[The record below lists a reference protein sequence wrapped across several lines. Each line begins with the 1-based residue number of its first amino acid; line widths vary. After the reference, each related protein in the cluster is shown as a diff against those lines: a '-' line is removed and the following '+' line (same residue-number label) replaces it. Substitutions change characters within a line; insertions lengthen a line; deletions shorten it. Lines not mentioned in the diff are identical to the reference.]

1 MAMVD
6 GVEELPEPLPS
17 HNIKGAAK
25 KYHLNEQQI
34 LDSIDNNES
43 LTIGGGIHE
52 LQLGLEKQRSSY
64 LQDARLH
71 LVGNTR

>member
-1 MAMVD
+1 MALVD

-34 LDSIDNNES
+34 LDSIANNEQ
-43 LTIGGGIHE
+43 LTIGGGIHK
-52 LQLGLEKQRSSY
+52 LQLGLGKTTIII
-64 LQDARLH
+64 LQDAKLH
-71 LVGNTR
+71 LVGNTG